1 MIRSIRT
8 FTVLAV
14 TALSG
19 CGAVYIAPKVSESDA
34 NVRVISITADSIA
47 AANAQSYAP
56 KTLPSVFFASA
67 GAGGSLRGAGAL
79 PEPTLDSRPNP
90 ESIALSVP
98 PAADPGP
105 YRIGTGDVVLIATRS
120 RGSTVEELTGLLAAQ
135 NRRQGYTVQDDGAIA
150 IPEVGRVILGGQ
162 TLEEAE
168 ARVFQTLVENGI
180 DPSFSIEIAEFNS
193 ARVAIGGA
201 VARPAVAPVTLT
213 PLRLDEALAAAGG
226 VATKD
231 LDFATIRIY
240 RDGQLYQIPLSTY
253 LERPDLQRTRLIG
266 GDSIFVDTSYDLD
279 QAQSYF
285 QEQITLTTIRNA
297 SRQQALNE
305 LQTAVSLRR
314 AELAEQRSNFS
325 AQLELDSVDRDFV
338 YITGEVLK
346 PGRIALPFGRQASLA
361 DTLLGGSGYSVE
373 KANPSQIYVLRAS
386 PDPRDG
392 GKVTA
397 WHLNAKNPVNL
408 ILATK
413 FEMRPND
420 IVFVEEQ
427 PITKWNRTIQQIIP
441 TLITTSIAAATN

>member
-56 KTLPSVFFASA
+56 KKLPSVFFASA

>member
-305 LQTAVSLRR
+305 LQTAVSMRR
-314 AELAEQRSNFS
+314 AELSEQRSNFS

>member
-1 MIRSIRT
+1 M
-8 FTVLAV
+8 
-14 TALSG
+14 
-19 CGAVYIAPKVSESDA
+19 SESDA

>member
-1 MIRSIRT
+1 MIRPLRT
-8 FTVLAV
+8 LTVLAV
-14 TALSG
+14 TALSV

-34 NVRVISITADSIA
+34 NVRVISITADTVA
-47 AANAQSYAP
+47 AANTQSYAP

-67 GAGGSLRGAGAL
+67 GGGGSLRGAGAL
-79 PEPTLDSRPNP
+79 PEPTLDTRPNP

-201 VARPAVAPVTLT
+201 VAKPAVAPVTLT

-253 LERPDLQRTRLIG
+253 LERPDLQRTLLIG

-314 AELAEQRSNFS
+314 AELSEQRSNFS

-346 PGRIALPFGRQASLA
+346 PGRIALPFGRQASLT

-373 KANPSQIYVLRAS
+373 KANPSQIYVLRDS

-397 WHLNAKNPVNL
+397 WHLNAKNPANL

-413 FEMRPND
+413 FQMRPND

>member
-1 MIRSIRT
+1 MIRPLRT
-8 FTVLAV
+8 LTVLAV

-34 NVRVISITADSIA
+34 NVRVISITADTVA
-47 AANAQSYAP
+47 AANTQSYAP

-67 GAGGSLRGAGAL
+67 GGGGSLRGAGAL
-79 PEPTLDSRPNP
+79 PEPTLDTRPNP

-105 YRIGTGDVVLIATRS
+105 YRIGTGDVVLIATCS

-201 VARPAVAPVTLT
+201 VAKPAVAPVTLT

-314 AELAEQRSNFS
+314 AELSEQRSNFS

-397 WHLNAKNPVNL
+397 WHLNAKNPANL

-413 FEMRPND
+413 FQMRPND

>member
-19 CGAVYIAPKVSESDA
+19 CGAAYIAPKVSESDA

-314 AELAEQRSNFS
+314 AELSEQRSNFS

>member
-120 RGSTVEELTGLLAAQ
+120 GGSTVEELTGLLAAQ

-314 AELAEQRSNFS
+314 AELSEQRSNFD

>member
-1 MIRSIRT
+1 M
-8 FTVLAV
+8 
-14 TALSG
+14 
-19 CGAVYIAPKVSESDA
+19 
-34 NVRVISITADSIA
+34 
-47 AANAQSYAP
+47 
-56 KTLPSVFFASA
+56 
-67 GAGGSLRGAGAL
+67 RGAGAL
-79 PEPTLDSRPNP
+79 PEPTLDTRPNP

-180 DPSFSIEIAEFNS
+180 DPSLSIEIAEFNS

-226 VATKD
+226 IATKD
-231 LDFATIRIY
+231 IDFATIRIY

-314 AELAEQRSNFS
+314 AELSEQRSNFS

-397 WHLNAKNPVNL
+397 WHLNAKNPANL

-413 FEMRPND
+413 FQMRPND

>member
-1 MIRSIRT
+1 MDR
-8 FTVLAV
+8 F
-14 TALSG
+14 G
-19 CGAVYIAPKVSESDA
+19 G
-34 NVRVISITADSIA
+34 
-47 AANAQSYAP
+47 
-56 KTLPSVFFASA
+56 
-67 GAGGSLRGAGAL
+67 GGS
-79 PEPTLDSRPNP
+79 
-90 ESIALSVP
+90 
-98 PAADPGP
+98 
-105 YRIGTGDVVLIATRS
+105 
-120 RGSTVEELTGLLAAQ
+120 
-135 NRRQGYTVQDDGAIA
+135 
-150 IPEVGRVILGGQ
+150 
-162 TLEEAE
+162 
-168 ARVFQTLVENGI
+168 
-180 DPSFSIEIAEFNS
+180 
-193 ARVAIGGA
+193 
-201 VARPAVAPVTLT
+201 
-213 PLRLDEALAAAGG
+213 
-226 VATKD
+226 ATKD

-266 GDSIFVDTSYDLD
+266 GDSTFVDTSYDLD

-314 AELAEQRSNFS
+314 AELSEQRSNFS

-338 YITGEVLK
+338 YITGDVLK

-397 WHLNAKNPVNL
+397 WHLNAKNPANL

-413 FEMRPND
+413 FQMRPND

>member
-1 MIRSIRT
+1 
-8 FTVLAV
+8 VLAV

-314 AELAEQRSNFS
+314 AELSEQRSNFS